1 MSFHSTWMRQKQPS
15 QRPALPLGQQ
25 LLQAGYLDQL
35 TIAQIL
41 AAQSQSPL
49 RFGEIGQ
56 DLGSLSP
63 EALYRF
69 VECSSLRLGEILVL
83 NGFLSF
89 AQLKASLQQQ
99 QKSRKKL
106 GDLLVTHRVIS
117 SEILE
122 WALHEQSYL
131 QTFNRSRA
139 WSVLQKRLTE
149 TATQRQYLQQQW
161 QSELQSNSSSSS
173 FDDFPPLPEASEDDL
188 LTTWH
193 RTTLDSLELL
203 EPEQG
208 TDWLDHGEGHLK
220 IEPAAVDKGEM
231 LNLMNQIE
239 SLQMQ
244 LYQQEEEFQRYSR
257 QVQDQLWEYQQQY
270 QERVDFLE
278 AELHK
283 SQALTHEQNHQ
294 ITEYEMRINE
304 LEAKLWR
311 QNERLQ
317 GHSPGEVEVLQK
329 QVSDLE
335 AELKAAQRVEQKY
348 EGMLLKLQEQVFQQE
363 VDAERLREQLLEA
376 ETARQANVVP
386 LRKEPSASLDLKD
399 RLSPSA
405 NYHLQQIL
413 RQNPHVLVP
422 ISLLNVREHLDIG
435 QILLSLYANE
445 AEVDSQIQRLEGLLQ
460 VHRKESRQNS
470 GVSKKLE
477 FQIFRLMGLQTG
489 FPLDSAQPT

>member
-41 AAQSQSPL
+41 AEQSQSPL
-49 RFGEIGQ
+49 RFGEISQ

-89 AQLKASLQQQ
+89 AQLKTSLQQQ
-99 QKSRKKL
+99 QKSLKKL
-106 GDLLVTHRVIS
+106 GDLLVTNRMIS

-149 TATQRQYLQQQW
+149 TATQRQCLQQQW
-161 QSELQSNSSSSS
+161 QSGLQASSA
-173 FDDFPPLPEASEDDL
+173 FDHFPPLPQASGEDL
-188 LTTWH
+188 LTTSC
-193 RTTLDSLELL
+193 RELPWITSNVL

-208 TDWLDHGEGHLK
+208 TDWLDHCEGHLK
-220 IEPAAVDKGEM
+220 IAPVTVDKAEM

-294 ITEYEMRINE
+294 ITEYELRINE

-317 GHSPGEVEVLQK
+317 GHRQGEVEVLQQ

-335 AELKAAQRVEQKY
+335 TELKAAQRVEQKY

-363 VDAERLREQLLEA
+363 VEAERLREHLLQA
-376 ETARQANVVP
+376 ETARQGNVVQ
-386 LRKEPSASLDLKD
+386 LRKEPSSPLDLKD

-413 RQNPHVLVP
+413 RQNPNVLIP

-477 FQIFRLMGLQTG
+477 FQIFRLLGLQTG
-489 FPLDSAQPT
+489 FPLDAVEQT

>member
-1 MSFHSTWMRQKQPS
+1 MRQKQSS
-15 QRPALPLGQQ
+15 QRPSLPLGQQ
-25 LLQAGYLDQL
+25 LLQAGYLDQS

-41 AAQSQSPL
+41 AEQSHSPL

-56 DLGSLSP
+56 DLACLTP

-69 VECSSLRLGEILVL
+69 VECSSLRLGEILIL

-89 AQLKASLQQQ
+89 AQLKAVLQQQ

-106 GDLLVTHRVIS
+106 GDLLITHGIIS
-117 SEILE
+117 AEILE

-131 QTFNRSRA
+131 QTFNRNRA

-149 TATQRQYLQQQW
+149 TATQRQCLQQQR
-161 QSELQSNSSSSS
+161 QSELQLQSTSTPSSRVEALLS
-173 FDDFPPLPEASEDDL
+173 LAEASGEEMPDIP
-188 LTTWH
+188 WQA
-193 RTTLDSLELL
+193 TTLDNLELL

-208 TDWLDHGEGHLK
+208 TDWLDQYSDSPRV
-220 IEPAAVDKGEM
+220 EPTVVDKGDM

-257 QVQDQLWEYQQQY
+257 QVQDQLWDYQQQY
-270 QERVDFLE
+270 QERIDFLE
-278 AELHK
+278 AELGK

-294 ITEYEMRINE
+294 ITEYELRIHE

-317 GHSPGEVEVLQK
+317 GHSQGELEVLQK
-329 QVSDLE
+329 QVNDLE
-335 AELKAAQRVEQKY
+335 ADLKAAQRVEQKY
-348 EGMLLKLQEQVFQQE
+348 EGMLLKLQEQIFQQE
-363 VDAERLREQLLEA
+363 VEAERLRVQLQEA

-386 LRKEPSASLDLKD
+386 LRKDSSSPLDFKD

-413 RQNPHVLVP
+413 RQNPNVMIPL
-422 ISLLNVREHLDIG
+422 SLLNVRENLDIG
-435 QILLSLYANE
+435 QILLSLYTRE

-460 VHRKESRQNS
+460 VHRKESRQNN

-477 FQIFRLMGLQTG
+477 FQIFRLLGLQTG
-489 FPLDSAQPT
+489 LPLDTAQQT